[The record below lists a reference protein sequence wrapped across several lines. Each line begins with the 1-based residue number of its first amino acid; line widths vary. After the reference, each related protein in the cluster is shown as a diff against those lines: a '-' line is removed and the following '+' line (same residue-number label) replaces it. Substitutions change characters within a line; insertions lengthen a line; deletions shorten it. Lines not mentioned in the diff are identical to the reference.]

1 MNTEICKTC
10 NVNFQLTNINNKYT
24 LCCFGKE
31 NKNACFIE
39 FLSSNEMKEV
49 FNKSKI
55 INRRK
60 ELNEQGNFT
69 VYYWLHPIKKINFL
83 KKRKIFET
91 CPYYIEHE
99 LSEWNK
105 KK

>member
-10 NVNFQLTNINNKYT
+10 DVEFQLTNVNNKYT

-39 FLSSNEMKEV
+39 FLSSNEVKEI

-55 INRRK
+55 INKRK
-60 ELNEQGNFT
+60 G
-69 VYYWLHPIKKINFL
+69 VYSSFCYWLHPIKKIKIL
-83 KKRKIFET
+83 KRKKVFET
-91 CPYYIEHE
+91 CPYYIEHK
-99 LSEWNK
+99 LSEWNEK
-105 KK
+105 K